1 MARSAGV
8 QLGAPKTAAMK
19 TIRRHMRAPVLA
31 LILLWAAA
39 GAAAAFDPGW
49 LFEAQ
54 NRSRDGRDG
63 GSLANPLL
71 PDVPRPRR
79 DRGPSRARDAVQR
92 GEIRSLEDVAARVQ
106 SRYPGRLLDARLDQN
121 GARWVYRLK
130 MLTREGRVLT
140 IAVDARTAQIL
151 GVGGR
156 R

>member
-8 QLGAPKTAAMK
+8 QLGAPKTATMK
-19 TIRRHMRAPVLA
+19 TITRHMRAPALA
-31 LILLWAAA
+31 LAALLMAVGTAQ
-39 GAAAAFDPGW
+39 AFDPSW
-49 LFEAQ
+49 RHEAQ
-54 NRSRDGRDG
+54 NRSQDGRDNR
-63 GSLANPLL
+63 SLVNPLL
-71 PDVPRPRR
+71 PNVPRAPR
-79 DRGPSRARDAVQR
+79 DRSPSRARDAVQR
-92 GEIRSLEDVAARVQ
+92 GDIRSLEDVAARVQ

-130 MLTREGRVLT
+130 MLTREGRVLN